1 MEVKVYSTNGKE
13 SSRVAVLRDEIFAI
27 QPNDHA
33 IWLDVKRIQAEQR
46 QGTHDSRE
54 RSTLS
59 GSTRKLF
66 RQKGTGGAR
75 RGDVKSPL
83 LHGGARVFG
92 PHPRDY
98 GFKVNKKVK
107 QLARKSALSYKAQGD
122 AIRIVESF
130 DFEQPKTRDFLEILK
145 NFNSSEKK
153 SLIVLDESKKNVYLS
168 SRNLRKVKVVNA
180 SDLNTYDILN
190 AQIVIISEASLP
202 QLDQLFLGEGEK

>member
-1 MEVKVYSTNGKE
+1 MEVKVYNIKGQE
-13 SSRVAVLRDEIFAI
+13 SSKTAVLRDEIFAI
-27 QPNDHA
+27 TPNDHA
-33 IWLDVKRIQAEQR
+33 IYLDVKRIQAEQR

-75 RGDVKSPL
+75 RGDIKSPL

-107 QLARKSALSYKAQGD
+107 QLARKSALSYKVQDG
-122 AIRIVESF
+122 AIRIIENF
-130 DFEQPKTRDFLEILK
+130 DLEQPRTKEFLEILK
-145 NFNSSEKK
+145 NFESSEKK

-168 SRNLRKVKVVNA
+168 SRNLKKVKVVNA
-180 SDLNTYDILN
+180 SKLNTYDILN

-202 QLDQLFLGEGEK
+202 QLDQIFLGEGEN